1 MRERMQFDTRLIR
14 KELDSQSLGDL
25 HGLSALIFGNV
36 KLEYL
41 QWRMANMPDL
51 SLFQASTSGI
61 LVGFKAGYAVTE
73 NRYYSWLGGVHPDFL
88 RRGIASLL
96 MQEQHDWL
104 KQSAYDVVETH
115 VRQDNSAMIA
125 LNLKYGFDI
134 TGMFMKAAEPNY
146 IMQLKVNE

>member
-1 MRERMQFDTRLIR
+1 MQFETRLICT
-14 KELDSQSLGDL
+14 ELDTQSLGEL
-25 HGLSALIFGNV
+25 HELSSLIFGNV

-41 QWRMANMPDL
+41 RWRMANMPDL
-51 SLFQASTSGI
+51 SLFQALTSGN

-88 RRGIASLL
+88 RKGIASLL

-104 KQSAYDVVETH
+104 RQSAYDVVETH
-115 VRQDNSAMIA
+115 VRQENPAMIA
-125 LNLKYGFDI
+125 LNLKYGFEI

-146 IMQLKVNE
+146 IMQLKVKE

>member
-1 MRERMQFDTRLIR
+1 MQFETRLIR
-14 KELDSQSLGDL
+14 TELDTLSLGDL
-25 HGLSALIFGNV
+25 HELSSLVFGSV

-51 SLFQASTSGI
+51 SLFQALSDKN
-61 LVGFKAGYAVTE
+61 LVGFKAGYAMTE

-104 KQSAYDVVETH
+104 RRSAYDVVETH

-125 LNLKYGFDI
+125 LNLKHGFNI
-134 TGMFMKAAEPNY
+134 TGMFMKATESNY
-146 IMQLKVNE
+146 IMQLEVNE